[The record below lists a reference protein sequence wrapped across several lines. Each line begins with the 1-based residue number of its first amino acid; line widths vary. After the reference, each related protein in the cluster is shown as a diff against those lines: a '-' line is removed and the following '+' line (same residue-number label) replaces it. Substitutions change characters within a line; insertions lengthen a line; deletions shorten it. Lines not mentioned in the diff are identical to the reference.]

1 MRTPLFPH
9 WIDRS
14 RPLLAAGAAFAAV
27 YIVGMLYYATP
38 ALTSSKGYS
47 PEQPVPFSHALHVG
61 ELAMDCRY
69 CHTTVEK
76 AAFAAVPP
84 TATCINCHARIAPD
98 SNKMIAVQQSAAS
111 GEKPIPWVKIHDLPD
126 YVYFNHSAHV
136 TRGVSCVSC
145 HGRIDQMEQVYQAKS
160 LTMAWCL
167 ECHRNPDPHLRP
179 PELVTDLDWEPSDEA
194 EHAAFVERFKR
205 ERNINP
211 STDCSTCH
219 R

>member
-1 MRTPLFPH
+1 MGGPLFPL
-9 WIDRS
+9 WIDRCK
-14 RPLLAAGAAFAAV
+14 PLLAVGAVVAPL
-27 YIVGMLYYATP
+27 YILGMLYYATP
-38 ALTSSKGYS
+38 PLTSSKGYS
-47 PEQPVPFSHALHVG
+47 PEQPVPFSHAIHVG
-61 ELAMDCRY
+61 ELGMDCRY
-69 CHTTVEK
+69 CHTTVED

-84 TATCINCHARIAPD
+84 TATCMNCHTKVAPD
-98 SNKMIAVQQSAAS
+98 SNKLIPVKESYATGESIAWQR
-111 GEKPIPWVKIHDLPD
+111 IHDLPD
-126 YVYFNHSAHV
+126 FVYFDHSAHV

-179 PELVTDLDWEPSDEA
+179 PELVTDLDWEPTDEA
-194 EHAAFVERFKR
+194 RHKVVVERLKQ
-205 ERNINP
+205 ELNINP

>member
-1 MRTPLFPH
+1 MGGPLFPL
-9 WIDRS
+9 WVDRAK
-14 RPLLAAGAAFAAV
+14 PLLAVGAVIAPL
-27 YIVGMLYYATP
+27 YILGMLYYATP
-38 ALTSSKGYS
+38 VVTSSKNYS
-47 PEQPVPFSHALHVG
+47 PEQPVPFSHAVHAGQLG
-61 ELAMDCRY
+61 MDCRY
-69 CHTTVEK
+69 CHTTVED

-84 TATCINCHARIAPD
+84 TATCMNCHAKIAPD
-98 SNKMIAVQQSAAS
+98 SNKLLAVKESYAT
-111 GEKPIPWVKIHDLPD
+111 GESIPWQKIHDLPD
-126 YVYFNHSAHV
+126 FVYFNHSAHV

-179 PELVTDLDWEPSDEA
+179 PELVTDLAWEPTDEA
-194 EHAAFVERFKR
+194 KHKATVERLKA
-205 ERNINP
+205 EYNINP

>member
-1 MRTPLFPH
+1 MGEPLFPE
-9 WIDRS
+9 WVDRGK
-14 RPLLAAGAAFAAV
+14 PLFAAV
-27 YIVGMLYYATP
+27 AVFVPTYLIGMLYYATP
-38 ALTSSKGYS
+38 TLTSSKGYS
-47 PEQPVPFSHALHVG
+47 PEQPVAFSHAYHAG

-69 CHTTVEK
+69 CHTTVDK

-84 TATCINCHARIAPD
+84 TATCMNCHTRIVPN
-98 SNKMIAVQQSAAS
+98 SPKLTLVKESYAS
-111 GEKPIPWVKIHDLPD
+111 GDPIPWVKIHDLPD

-136 TRGVSCVSC
+136 ARGVSCVSC
-145 HGRIDQMEQVYQAKS
+145 HGRVDRMEQVYQAKS

-194 EHAAFVERFKR
+194 ER
-205 ERNINP
+205 EALIKEVKDRLQINP

>member
-1 MRTPLFPH
+1 MSEPLFPH
-9 WIDRS
+9 WVDRC
-14 RPLLAAGAAFAAV
+14 RPLLAAGLVIAPV
-27 YIVGMLYYATP
+27 YVVGMLYYATP
-38 ALTSSKGYS
+38 PLTSSKGYS
-47 PEQPVPFSHALHVG
+47 PEQPVPFSHAVHAGQLG
-61 ELAMDCRY
+61 MDCRY
-69 CHTTVEK
+69 CHTTVEQ

-84 TATCINCHARIAPD
+84 TATCMNCHRFIAPN
-98 SNKMIAVQQSAAS
+98 SNKLIPVVESAAS
-111 GEKPIPWVKIHDLPD
+111 GSSIPWIKIHDVPD
-126 YVYFNHSAHV
+126 FVYFNHSAHV

-179 PELVTDLDWEPSDEA
+179 PELVTDLDWEPTNET
-194 EHAAFVERFKR
+194 EHRAFVRRFRK

>member
-1 MRTPLFPH
+1 
-9 WIDRS
+9 
-14 RPLLAAGAAFAAV
+14 LAAGFVIAPI

-38 ALTSSKGYS
+38 PLTSSKGYS
-47 PEQPVPFSHALHVG
+47 PVQPVPFSHAVHVG
-61 ELAMDCRY
+61 QLAMDCRY
-69 CHTTVEK
+69 CHTTVEH

-84 TATCINCHARIAPD
+84 TATCMNCHTLIAPQ
-98 SNKMIAVQQSAAS
+98 SNKLIPVVESWAT
-111 GEKPIPWVKIHDLPD
+111 GDPIPWVKIHDVPNF
-126 YVYFNHSAHV
+126 VYFNHSAHV

-179 PELVTDLDWEPSDEA
+179 PELVTDLDWEPTDQA
-194 EHAAFVERFKR
+194 EQRAFVERFKR
-205 ERNINP
+205 ENNIHP